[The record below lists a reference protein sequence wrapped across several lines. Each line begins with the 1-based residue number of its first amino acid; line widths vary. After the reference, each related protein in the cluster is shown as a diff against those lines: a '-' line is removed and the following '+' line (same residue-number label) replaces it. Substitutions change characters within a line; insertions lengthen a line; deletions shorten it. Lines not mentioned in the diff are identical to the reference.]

1 MENQKDR
8 RGLAIGILN
17 RGHMIAPGKAVGS
30 PVTLE
35 WALCYAAQS
44 FPSNLNRQVI
54 IDISPSPRDAKRN
67 SMAKKAID
75 GNFKYLW
82 FLDDDVAVP
91 PFACRK
97 LIYELSR
104 APDDVMVAAGIYG
117 TKENP
122 SEPTIYD
129 GNNNGAYMKWNRD
142 EIIDIPD
149 LRVATGCMVIKV
161 ELFEHLEEPFF
172 KDVDDMELDG
182 VHCSTVQTDDLYFC
196 DKVRAAGFRCIADA
210 SILGIH
216 WDMNTKPPTPYRL
229 PQDVAYEG
237 PR

>member
-1 MENQKDR
+1 MKGGKKEMDR

-17 RGHMIAPGKAVGS
+17 RGHMVGPGKAVGS
-30 PVTLE
+30 PVALE
-35 WALCYAAQS
+35 WALCYAAQEY
-44 FPSNLNRQVI
+44 PSNMNRRVF
-54 IDISPSPRDAKRN
+54 IDVSPIARDAKRN
-67 SMAKKAID
+67 EMAQRAID
-75 GNFKYLW
+75 GNFKFLW

-91 PFACRK
+91 PLTCRK

-129 GNNNGAYMKWNRD
+129 GNNNGSYLKWERND
-142 EIIDIPD
+142 IIDIPD
-149 LRVATGCMVIKV
+149 LRVATGCMAIKV
-161 ELFEHLEEPFF
+161 ELFEHLEKPYF
-172 KDVDDMELDG
+172 KDVDDYF
-182 VHCSTVQTDDLYFC
+182 TKQTDDLYFC

-210 SILGIH
+210 SVLGIH
-216 WDMNTKPPTPYRL
+216 WDMNTTPPTPYRL
-229 PQDVAYEG
+229 AQDMPYEG